1 VHSVTLNVELAT
13 NPVPLNVKGHVLR
26 DLGVPGLRVY
36 RVYTPISPVTSQ
48 VNLGRRDFTRERL
61 AVMGTNIGV
70 QRVTRNVCPILHS
83 GRVQPVPRFA
93 INRVVGI
100 PELERK
106 NLSTSVQQINLTRML
121 VYAIKNAVM
130 TIRVPVRCVT
140 PSPVRVSRKHC
151 SIDTIAAPIPMG
163 KVLARTS
170 PVFAGI
176 NVRQMHRGEKIK
188 I

>member
-1 VHSVTLNVELAT
+1 V
-13 NPVPLNVKGHVLR
+13 
-26 DLGVPGLRVY
+26 
-36 RVYTPISPVTSQ
+36 
-48 VNLGRRDFTRERL
+48 
-61 AVMGTNIGV
+61 
-70 QRVTRNVCPILHS
+70 
-83 GRVQPVPRFA
+83 

-106 NLSTSVQQINLTRML
+106 NLSTRVQQINPTRML

-176 NVRQMHRGEKIK
+176 NVRQMRRGDHWIK